1 MCIGIP
7 MQVIRCEDGMADC
20 EGRGR
25 RERLN
30 VMLLG
35 NVPDGAWVLAYQGS
49 AVRTMSE
56 DEARQ
61 TNDALS
67 ALDAALEGG
76 ADIDMFFADLVDR
89 EPVLPPHLKDKP
101 A

>member
-1 MCIGIP
+1 
-7 MQVIRCEDGMADC
+7 MQVIRCEDGMAEC

-25 RERLN
+25 RQRLN

-35 NVPDGAWVLAYQGS
+35 SVPAGAWVLAHQGT

-61 TNDALS
+61 TNDALG
-67 ALDAALEGG
+67 ALDAALAGST
-76 ADIDMFFADLVDR
+76 DIDTFFSDLIGR
-89 EPVLPPHLKDKP
+89 EPELPPHLKDKP